1 MSTHFEVAA
10 DARVASAYR
19 SLLARIGLDP
29 SQVPAQ
35 VSIAGSDPVL
45 ASRQRYGTAV
55 SATLA
60 AQAAAV
66 AAVWCDRG
74 GERQR
79 IDVDLARA
87 VHLGLRTTF
96 HLRQQ
101 GHAFSV
107 GSFSR
112 AENYFE
118 TSDGRHVYLL
128 RNNGRGT
135 ITQDLI
141 GLLRSANSTEG
152 IAAAV
157 RQWRA
162 ADLEEALAVARLPGV
177 MARTTEEWNAHPQ
190 GRLLCEEPGVSI
202 RRIGKAAA
210 RRWPAGERPLSGLR
224 VLDASHVIAGP
235 AVGRLLAEQGADVLH
250 VTNPAE
256 RETPAVMMDLGFGKR
271 AAYIDLNRAPD
282 VERMR
287 ELVAEA
293 DVFIDSFR
301 PGALR
306 ARGFAPEDLAEL
318 RPGIVCVSI
327 SAYGYEGPWSTR
339 GGYEPIGH
347 AVSGLALREGG
358 GGAPRG
364 APTITMNDYLAAYL
378 AGAGVLG
385 ALLQQTRDGGS
396 HHVTTSL
403 TQASMWVLAQGE
415 LDGPMPAPPAWTPSP
430 GDLLRCDSVFG
441 QLEHA
446 APIVQYSHT
455 PACWSR
461 PPQPAGA
468 SPASWQTR

>member
-1 MSTHFEVAA
+1 MNAAASPIA
-10 DARVASAYR
+10 DACVAHAYVA
-19 SLLARIGLDP
+19 LLARIGLDP
-29 SQVPAQ
+29 ADVAAQ
-35 VSIAGSDPVL
+35 LSIAGSDPVL

-55 SATLA
+55 SAALA

-66 AAVWCDRG
+66 ATIWQRRG
-74 GERQR
+74 GDRQR
-79 IDVDLARA
+79 IDIDLARA

-101 GHAFSV
+101 GHAFAV

-118 TSDGRHVYLL
+118 TADGRYIYLL

-141 GLLRSANSTEG
+141 GLLRCANTTAG

-157 RQWRA
+157 RQWHA
-162 ADLEEALAVARLPGV
+162 AELEEALAAARLPGV
-177 MARTTEEWNAHPQ
+177 IARTTEEWNAHPQ
-190 GRLLCEEPGVSI
+190 GRLLCEEPGLAI
-202 RRIGKAAA
+202 RQLDQAPP
-210 RRWPAGERPLSGLR
+210 RRWDAGERPLSGLR

-256 RETPAVMMDLGFGKR
+256 REMPAVTMDLGFGKR
-271 AAYIDLNRAPD
+271 AAYIDLNRTED

-287 ELVAEA
+287 ALVSQA

-306 ARGFAPEDLAEL
+306 ARGFGPEELAAL

-327 SAYGYEGPWSTR
+327 SAYGYTGPWANR

-358 GGAPRG
+358 GQVPRG

-385 ALLQQTRDGGS
+385 ALLQQTREGGS
-396 HHVTTSL
+396 RHVTTSL

-415 LDGPMPAPPAWTPSP
+415 IDGAVAPPTPWSPAP
-430 GDLLRCDSVFG
+430 GDLLRCDSAFG
-441 QLEHA
+441 ELEHA
-446 APIVQYSHT
+446 APIVRYSHT
-455 PACWSR
+455 PARWSR

-468 SPASWQTR
+468 SPARW

>member
-1 MSTHFEVAA
+1 MGIALQADPCVAA
-10 DARVASAYR
+10 AYR
-19 SLLARIGLDP
+19 TLLSRIGLDP
-29 SQVPAQ
+29 SRSIAQ
-35 VSIAGSDPVL
+35 VSITGSDPVL

-55 SATLA
+55 SAALA
-60 AQAAAV
+60 AQATAV
-66 AAVWCDRG
+66 AAIWCERG
-74 GERQR
+74 GDSQR

-96 HLRQQ
+96 HLRQH
-101 GHAFSV
+101 GHGFAV

-118 TSDGRHVYLL
+118 TADGRHVYLL

-141 GLLRSANSTEG
+141 GLLRCTNSTEG

-162 ADLEEALAVARLPGV
+162 VDLEEALAIARLPGV
-177 MARTTEEWNAHPQ
+177 MARTEDEWNTHPQ
-190 GRLLCEEPGVSI
+190 GRLLCSEPGVAV
-202 RRIGKAAA
+202 RRIGPATA
-210 RRWPAGERPLSGLR
+210 RRWTPGARPLSGLR

-256 RETPAVMMDLGFGKR
+256 REMPAVTMDLGFGKR
-271 AAYIDLNRAPD
+271 AAYIDLNRAQD

-287 ELVAEA
+287 ALVAEA

-306 ARGFAPEDLAEL
+306 ARGFAPEDLAAL

-327 SAYGYEGPWSTR
+327 SAYGYEGPWSHR

-358 GGAPRG
+358 GGTPRG
-364 APTITMNDYLAAYL
+364 APTVTMNDYLAAYL

-385 ALLQQTRDGGS
+385 ALLQQAREGGS
-396 HHVTTSL
+396 FHVTSSL

-415 LDGPMPAPPAWTPSP
+415 LEGMAPQACPWSPSP
-430 GDLLRCDSVFG
+430 DDLLHRDSVFG
-441 QLEHA
+441 ELTHA
-446 APIVQYSHT
+446 APIVRYSHT
-455 PACWSR
+455 PAYWSR

-468 SPASWQTR
+468 SPARW